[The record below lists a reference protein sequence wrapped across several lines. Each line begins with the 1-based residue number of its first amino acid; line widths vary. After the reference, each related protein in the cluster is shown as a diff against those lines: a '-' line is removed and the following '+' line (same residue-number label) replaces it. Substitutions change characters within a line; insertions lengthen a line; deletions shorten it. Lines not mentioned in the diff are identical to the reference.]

1 MTIGWQ
7 PGGIRP
13 IIQGRASASSKQG
26 SKTSQVIL
34 SRELP
39 TSDNLASTGG
49 DEAAH
54 HAFRS
59 LT

>member
-1 MTIGWQ
+1 MTIGWK
-7 PGGIRP
+7 PGGIRR
-13 IIQGRASASSKQG
+13 IIQGRASASFKQG

-39 TSDNLASTGG
+39 TSDNLATTGG